1 MNLER
6 DGGPAFPMVFVCEEG
21 SNMPNGDTVPK
32 GERQQY
38 ILSGMSLRDWFA
50 GQALVGM
57 RLGFSNQGYPTERI
71 ASDCYEI
78 ADALLKARLS

>member
-1 MNLER
+1 MSSER

-21 SNMPNGDTVPK
+21 SNTPNGDTVPK

-38 ILSGMSLRDWFA
+38 IISGMSLRDWFA

-57 RLGFSNQGYPTERI
+57 RFGFSSQGYPAKRI

-78 ADALLKARLS
+78 ADAMLITRQS